1 MGKKIIKL
9 DESDLTR
16 IVKRVIEED
25 DNKGAYYPYQDF
37 GYSDEQSYLKE
48 FIEADD
54 YAEQLYW
61 QMDKEIQSIVSNAFS
76 NVDFGEIIS
85 NYQDEFRK
93 KYNKFSNIDVDVE
106 SEYIDS
112 LMSFRSGGVDFDEIV
127 GEVTIAIFEAFEKKR
142 NQ

>member
-93 KYNKFSNIDVDVE
+93 KYNKFSNIDV
-106 SEYIDS
+106 
-112 LMSFRSGGVDFDEIV
+112 G
-127 GEVTIAIFEAFEKKR
+127 
-142 NQ
+142 